1 MWISDT
7 SIKKPVFATMVILAL
22 VVLGIVSYP
31 KIGVDLFPK
40 IDFPIVSIT
49 TRLTG
54 ASPEIMDMDV
64 TDKLEEAI
72 NTINGVKTITSSSY
86 EGASSI
92 IVEFVLEKDIDLAVQ
107 DIREQVSAI
116 RYKLPTD
123 IIDPIIQKVDPDAN
137 PVLWINVTGNRSVR
151 ELSTYVD
158 EIFKDKLQRI
168 EGVGALRIGGMQK
181 RQVRI
186 WLDSNRMR
194 AYQISA
200 SEIAAVLGRENMEL
214 PGGRIEGNTK
224 EYSVKV
230 KGTLQN
236 VSDFNNLI
244 VAYYQNAPVRIKDIG
259 RAEDGSEDKRSIA
272 RFNGIP
278 SVGVGIQKQ
287 SGTNTVEVIDRVKKN
302 LEMIKKDLPPGLELN
317 IAFDQSSYIKQSINE
332 VQKHLILGSILAV
345 IAVFV
350 FLRNIRTTLIS
361 ALALPVSLISTFALI
376 RAFGFTFNNMTMLG
390 LTLSVGILIDDAI
403 IVIENIYRHIE
414 EGMAPK
420 EAASFATSEIGL
432 AVMATTLAIIVIF
445 LPVAFMKGIIGRFFM
460 QFALVV
466 VFSVAV
472 SFFVSLTLTP
482 MLSSLF
488 LKPKQEKGGP
498 AFFRAAGD
506 IFERAYKKVESAY
519 KPVLK
524 FSIENRGTVI
534 IFAIL
539 LFSLSIYITRFI
551 GKEFV
556 PQEDQS
562 QFVVRMEAP
571 IDYSMNNAD
580 ELFLKV
586 DKLVK
591 SMPEVK
597 TTFYVQGM
605 GQGGAGQ
612 INKAV
617 IFTRLIPK
625 AERKRNQMEIMKD
638 LRQKMLGF
646 AGLKGTA
653 EDVSFLGG
661 GIRNVPIQYVISG
674 SDLATLKRTTKEIAA
689 ALSKVPGIVDVD
701 TSVEAG
707 KPELSIYIDRDKA
720 ADLGLSISS
729 IAEAINLLIS
739 GDADITKFK
748 DDERGRRYDVRMRL
762 FPGDRKSPQDLNN
775 IYVRAKDGKLVELS
789 SVATIVQAGG
799 PTSIMR
805 VDRQRSMMIYANLE
819 QGKPLAAAI
828 KDLNSISASVLQPGM
843 TVQYKGMAETM
854 GESFKFLIFALIL
867 GIILAYMVLAAQFE
881 SFMHPV
887 TVLLSM
893 PLSFIGAFG
902 VLLIF
907 GKTISIT
914 SMIGLILLMGL
925 VKKNAIL
932 LIDYTNTLR
941 ERGMTKREALLTA
954 GPIRLRPILM
964 TTFAMVCGMLPVA
977 LGVGEGSESRAPMG
991 VAVIGGLI
999 TSLFL
1004 TLAVVP
1010 ATYDL
1015 FDEWKQRLF
1024 KKKVKSG
1031 SGLKVSDRRPL

>member
-1 MWISDT
+1 
-7 SIKKPVFATMVILAL
+7 MVILAL

-31 KIGVDLFPK
+31 RIGVDLFPK
-40 IDFPIVSIT
+40 VDFPIVSIT

-64 TDKLEEAI
+64 TDQLEEAI
-72 NTINGVKTITSSSY
+72 NTINGVKTITSNSY
-86 EGASSI
+86 EGVSSI

-107 DIREQVSAI
+107 DIREKVSAI
-116 RYKLPTD
+116 KYKLPTD
-123 IIDPIIQKVDPDAN
+123 VIDPIIQKVDPDAN
-137 PVLWINVTGNRSVR
+137 AVLWINVTGNRSVR

-158 EIFKDKLQRI
+158 EVFKDKLQRI
-168 EGVGALRIGGMQK
+168 EGVGALTIGGLQK
-181 RQVRI
+181 RQIRI
-186 WLDSNRMR
+186 WLDSSRMR

-200 SEIAAVLGRENMEL
+200 SDVAAVLGRENMEL

-230 KGTLQN
+230 KGTLRN
-236 VSDFNNLI
+236 VSDFNNLV

-259 RAEDGSEDKRSIA
+259 WAEDGAEERRTIA
-272 RFNGIP
+272 RFNGVP

-302 LEMIKKDLPPGLELN
+302 LEAIKKDLPPGFALN
-317 IAFDQSSYIKQSINE
+317 IAFDQSTYIKQSINE
-332 VQKHLILGSILAV
+332 VQKHLILGSFLAV

-403 IVIENIYRHIE
+403 IVIENIYRHVE

-432 AVMATTLAIIVIF
+432 AVMATTLAIVVIF

-466 VFSVAV
+466 VFSISV

-482 MLSSLF
+482 MLSSIF
-488 LKPKQEKGGP
+488 LKPKHEPGGP
-498 AFFRAAGD
+498 RFLRAAGSL
-506 IFERAYKKVESAY
+506 FERGYKKVEAAY
-519 KPVLK
+519 RPVLR
-524 FSIENRGTVI
+524 FSIDHRGIVI
-534 IFAIL
+534 ISAIAL
-539 LFSLSIYITRFI
+539 FVFSLFITRFI

-562 QFVVRMEAP
+562 QFVIRMEAP
-571 IDYSMNNAD
+571 IDYSIGNA
-580 ELFLKV
+580 EGLFTKV
-586 DKLVK
+586 DNMVRAV
-591 SMPEVK
+591 PEVS

-612 INKAV
+612 INKGV
-617 IFTRLIPK
+617 IFTRLVPK
-625 AERKRNQMEIMKD
+625 SKRKRTQMEIMQD
-638 LRQKMLGF
+638 LRQKMKGF
-646 AGLKGTA
+646 PGLKGTA

-674 SDLATLKRTTKEIAA
+674 SDLVTLKRKTKEIVAE
-689 ALSKVPGIVDVD
+689 LSKVPGIVDVD

-720 ADLGLSISS
+720 SDLGLSISS
-729 IAEAINLLIS
+729 IAEVINLLIS
-739 GDADITKFK
+739 GDTDITKFK
-748 DDERGRRYDVRMRL
+748 DDEKGRRYDVRMRL

-789 SVATIVQAGG
+789 NVVTVVQAGG
-799 PTSIMR
+799 PTSILR
-805 VDRQRSMMIYANLE
+805 VDRQRSMMIFANLE
-819 QGKPLAAAI
+819 QGKPLADAM
-828 KDLNSISASVLQPGM
+828 KDLNGISVRILQPGM
-843 TVQYKGMAETM
+843 TAQYKGMAETM
-854 GESFKFLIFALIL
+854 GESFKFLMFALML

-902 VLLIF
+902 ALLIF
-907 GKTISIT
+907 GKTISIM
-914 SMIGLILLMGL
+914 SLIGLILLMGL

-941 ERGMTKREALLTA
+941 ERGMTRRDAILNA
-954 GPIRLRPILM
+954 GPVRLRPILM

-977 LGVGEGSESRAPMG
+977 LGVGEGSESRSPMG

-1015 FDEWKQRLF
+1015 FDDLKQRLF
-1024 KKKVKSG
+1024 KKKDKAGKKAGMVPGTYARPDKSG
-1031 SGLKVSDRRPL
+1031 PLSGESEK